1 MLIPTK
7 TGFIEIVKEPQFNEI
22 LTIQAT
28 DLDSVRLFRQHTQAR
43 MIFNDYS
50 KTFRFFTYAYAS
62 DISSALNMKF
72 REKDIEEL
80 DKNISP
86 APVGYRCLGFWHD
99 RDEDVQLD
107 VLAEE
112 LEAFKEGHDLSFDEF
127 FVWPLFHMTDEL
139 IEQKNRAA

>member
-1 MLIPTK
+1 M
-7 TGFIEIVKEPQFNEI
+7 
-22 LTIQAT
+22 
-28 DLDSVRLFRQHTQAR
+28 
-43 MIFNDYS
+43 
-50 KTFRFFTYAYAS
+50 TYAYAL
-62 DISSALNMKF
+62 DIAAALNMKF
-72 REKDIEEL
+72 HERDIEEL